1 MALIKGDGFL
11 LKVDGFYN
19 GFLLEVAGSH
29 IREVW
34 LQIES
39 YTVIFKIVI
48 EILFMTVLHVT

>member
-1 MALIKGDGFL
+1 MDGS
-11 LKVDGFYN
+11 YN